1 VLVRIFFKKGSELV
15 LRFGNGGSIFAAPK
29 RGNVKKVIITAGA
42 KALVRYKKFI
52 DRLASE
58 RFYR

>member
-1 VLVRIFFKKGSELV
+1 MRRYFFKKGDDLI

-29 RGNVKKVIITAGA
+29 RGNVKKENKTAEA
-42 KALVRYKKFI
+42 KALVSNKKFI